1 MKSKKFQFGPDDA
14 MGNTARLFLLGSID
28 ACQPRRKR
36 QRGGLATSLF
46 WLLLLTTVAV
56 AVWLVMD
63 GLPQGFLPTPL
74 I

>member
-1 MKSKKFQFGPDDA
+1 MKTKKFQFGPDDA
-14 MGNTARLFLLGSID
+14 IGHTARLFLLGSID

-36 QRGGLATSLF
+36 QRGGLATGLF

-56 AVWLVMD
+56 AIWLIMD
-63 GLPQGFLPTPL
+63 GLQRGIIPTAL